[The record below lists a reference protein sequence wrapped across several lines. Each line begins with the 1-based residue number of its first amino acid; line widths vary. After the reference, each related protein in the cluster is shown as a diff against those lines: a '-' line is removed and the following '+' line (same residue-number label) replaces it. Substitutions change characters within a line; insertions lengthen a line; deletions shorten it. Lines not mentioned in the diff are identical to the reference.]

1 MKMPRLSRFTKIG
14 IAGLGGLLVAWLGL
28 ALFTAKENKR
38 TEAVVTTEKRC
49 PTCGRPL
56 SSTAIE
62 RNVCPYCLL
71 ERGEEAAAIRKS
83 GSFATSKWVPV
94 AIVGTIVFLLMA
106 NVFFAVRGRLKE
118 VKDETYFYYNCPKC
132 SRKLRYRER
141 QIGKLAQ
148 CPLCERPIVFP
159 RPAEF
164 VDTPWKRLRR
174 WLLRQPA

>member
-1 MKMPRLSRFTKIG
+1 MKMPKLSRFTKIG
-14 IAGLGGLLVAWLGL
+14 IAGLGVLLAAWLGL

-38 TEAVVTTEKRC
+38 TEAVVATEKRC

-56 SSTAIE
+56 SKMAIE
-62 RNVCPYCLL
+62 RNVCPFCLL
-71 ERGEEAAAIRKS
+71 ERGEEAARIRKD
-83 GSFATSKWVPV
+83 GSFATSKWVPI
-94 AIVGTIVFLLMA
+94 AIVGTIALLLIA

-159 RPAEF
+159 RPEGF
-164 VDTPWKRLRR
+164 KDSRWRRIRR
-174 WLLRQPA
+174 WLQRQPA